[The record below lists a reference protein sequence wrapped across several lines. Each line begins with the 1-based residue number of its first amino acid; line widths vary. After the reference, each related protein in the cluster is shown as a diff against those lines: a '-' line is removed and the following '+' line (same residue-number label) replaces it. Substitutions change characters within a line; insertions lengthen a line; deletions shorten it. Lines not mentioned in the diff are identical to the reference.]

1 MNESGT
7 SLHDLRAEI
16 DRIDSEMH
24 GLIKQ
29 RAALVDAIRAAKADD
44 STGVVRPGREAG
56 ILRTLYRNHEGGFPF
71 AAVARVWRELIAG
84 ITRMEMSDY
93 AVAVLVADNNPGLW
107 DAARNQFG
115 SATPMTP
122 FATTREV
129 LGEVADGRATLGVLP
144 VPSEGDADPWWTN
157 LNVRDGLRISYRLPF
172 SPTTDSATDNT
183 PQALAFGRV
192 PPESSGQDRSLI
204 VIETR
209 EALSRAGVTGVA
221 ERVGIKGY
229 PIASCTADMHFQLL
243 DAEGFITDDDARID
257 ELKKLSDVEQ
267 ATVIGAYAAPID
279 ASAGPGSTP

>member
-7 SLHDLRAEI
+7 SLQDLRTEI
-16 DRIDSEMH
+16 DRIDLQMH

-29 RAALVDAIRAAKADD
+29 RAALVDSIRAAKADD
-44 STGVVRPGREAG
+44 STGIVRPGREAE
-56 ILRTLYRNHEGGFPF
+56 ILRTLFRNHDSAFPF

-84 ITRMEMSDY
+84 ITRMEMTDY

-107 DAARNQFG
+107 DIARNQFG

-157 LNVRDGLRISYRLPF
+157 INVRDGLRVSYRLPF
-172 SPTTDSATDNT
+172 SLPPDSTTDNT
-183 PQALAFGRV
+183 LQALAFGRV

-209 EALSRAGVTGVA
+209 EALSRAGVTGLA
-221 ERVGIKGY
+221 ERIGIRGY
-229 PIASCTADMHFQLL
+229 PIASCAAGMHFQLL
-243 DAEGFITDDDARID
+243 DAEGFITDDDARIE
-257 ELKKLSDVEQ
+257 ELTKLNDVEQ

-279 ASAGPGSTP
+279 TSAGPGSAP